1 MLKIRGTAISA
12 GAILCVLEAAIGPP
26 ASALDRHIEFIND
39 TRMAIV
45 EIYASPVGVGRWGQ
59 DLLGDGILPPAS
71 SIRISIDGGMG
82 YCRIDPKPY
91 STTEPLTSAGTSMSA
106 PSNAMRSPIDEPS
119 GQIGLALASGR

>member
-82 YCRIDPKPY
+82 YCRIDLK
-91 STTEPLTSAGTSMSA
+91 AVFDDGTAHIRRDVNVCAVERYAISY
-106 PSNAMRSPIDEPS
+106 R
-119 GQIGLALASGR
+119 